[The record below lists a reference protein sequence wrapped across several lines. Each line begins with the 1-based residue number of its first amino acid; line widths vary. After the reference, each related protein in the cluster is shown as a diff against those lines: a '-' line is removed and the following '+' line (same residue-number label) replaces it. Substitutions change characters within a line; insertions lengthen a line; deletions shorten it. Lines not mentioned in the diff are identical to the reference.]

1 MVRNNKSNIKTRAS
15 SRKSVSGRGTSHSDM
30 KMMDVSPP
38 TTDGKTTGRRRPLHE
53 GAGTVGEQD
62 ASSDIL
68 TADSEAVL
76 SPPLPTASVGLSAKA
91 ASVKNNSDDY
101 QRTRK
106 RHHTSST
113 QGAEEKYMLTVI
125 FELRW
130 ND

>member
-1 MVRNNKSNIKTRAS
+1 
-15 SRKSVSGRGTSHSDM
+15 
-30 KMMDVSPP
+30 MMDVSPP

-76 SPPLPTASVGLSAKA
+76 SPPPPPTASVGLSAKA